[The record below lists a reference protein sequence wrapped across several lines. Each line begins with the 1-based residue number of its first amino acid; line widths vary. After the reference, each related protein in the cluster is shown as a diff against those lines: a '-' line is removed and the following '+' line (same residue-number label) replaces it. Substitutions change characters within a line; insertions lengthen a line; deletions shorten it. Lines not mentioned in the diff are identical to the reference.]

1 MFPTF
6 DNCSSIHAMLREWPE
21 GKFKCPLETC
31 DMIGQVGMLTLTFKV
46 NLMQLYECGH
56 M

>member
-1 MFPTF
+1 M
-6 DNCSSIHAMLREWPE
+6 AREWPQ
-21 GKFKCPLETC
+21 GKFKYPLEIC

-46 NLMQLYECGH
+46 NLMPLYEYGH